1 MATAQ
6 ELELLQ
12 LLNDPW
18 RSMEARGI
26 YGKYGSLAEEMAD
39 DYAIA
44 EETAKARLKSP
55 RGFPGVDDP
64 AQIYAETFGPVER
77 RWKGAPAA
85 TKFQVVQGRDG
96 GVYEYNPTSGAMR
109 ELVKPPVAQ
118 QFNTEVET
126 RFDETTGNEIKTTRK
141 VPVGASA
148 AGAATGAAKGTP
160 SKMTFGKYT
169 VELDS
174 PEAPVAGP
182 VRPTPTGFIG
192 TPGGANMFQPSPF
205 GVAQTEAAPAQP
217 LVTPE
222 MFLGKAWRP
231 ALPTAESPAIAPAPS
246 GAPFEPVSVGAPEAQ
261 SIPGIRPPSAFTP
274 TPRFAPGRTATGEQR
289 GAISRLKQRRIKE
302 LTENLQAGVKPGRV
316 AGPGYPTQE
325 SYRKAYEELQGL
337 IKETA
342 GDMPAFEPSA
352 TVARG
357 RTVTPEQL
365 AGISR
370 SKQRGGSGMSMFPFG
385 MAGGSPQFAP
395 SDRSVERIYPTFF
408 NRTDERIKELIGKLT
423 SAGGYPTR
431 EAYQE
436 AYDELNSLLGK

>member
-148 AGAATGAAKGTP
+148 AGAATGAAKGAP

-222 MFLGKAWRP
+222 MFTGKAWRP
-231 ALPTAESPAIAPAPS
+231 ALPTTGALAEVPPEAIAAPSPEPEYAPRVGEVMSNIGGVPINSSWFFERMAPS
-246 GAPFEPVSVGAPEAQ
+246 GSLAYEHGRQKRVKDLKAVLSGPAQ
-261 SIPGIRPPSAFTP
+261 
-274 TPRFAPGRTATGEQR
+274 
-289 GAISRLKQRRIKE
+289 KE
-302 LTENLQAGVKPGRV
+302 LTPDRRRKLEKELAELTK
-316 AGPGYPTQE
+316 TE
-325 SYRKAYEELQGL
+325 SVSKRE
-337 IKETA
+337 
-342 GDMPAFEPSA
+342 
-352 TVARG
+352 
-357 RTVTPEQL
+357 
-365 AGISR
+365 SR
-370 SKQRGGSGMSMFPFG
+370 SMSPFFMGTASPFQFQRP
-385 MAGGSPQFAP
+385 
-395 SDRSVERIYPTFF
+395 
-408 NRTDERIKELIGKLT
+408 
-423 SAGGYPTR
+423 
-431 EAYQE
+431 
-436 AYDELNSLLGK
+436 